1 MGWHPDG
8 FDGGA
13 REAHTY
19 TCGLNKVVVRAATR
33 ATRKGHSVIVFISDV
48 PRVPRERAT
57 V

>member
-33 ATRKGHSVIVFISDV
+33 ARRKGHSVIVFISDV